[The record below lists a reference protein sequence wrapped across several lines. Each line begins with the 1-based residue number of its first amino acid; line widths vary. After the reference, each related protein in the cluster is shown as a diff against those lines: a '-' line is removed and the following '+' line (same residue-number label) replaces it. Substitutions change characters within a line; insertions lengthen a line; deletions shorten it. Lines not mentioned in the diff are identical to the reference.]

1 MDSNIFKSYDIRGKY
16 PQEINEKIVSE
27 IILKLSNKFSQKSK
41 IVIGYDARLSSL
53 SLYRAAINSVKRKA
67 SSIKIIEIEMATTP
81 MLYFLA
87 NYFNADMGIMITA
100 SHNPKEYNGLKIV
113 GKNAIPISG
122 KEIFK
127 IMDNE

>member
-1 MDSNIFKSYDIRGKY
+1 MNPNIFKSYDIRGKY

-81 MLYFLA
+81 MLYF
-87 NYFNADMGIMITA
+87 
-100 SHNPKEYNGLKIV
+100 
-113 GKNAIPISG
+113 
-122 KEIFK
+122 
-127 IMDNE
+127 